1 MPAVASPLKSTITD
15 AMKTA
20 MKGGDKPRLATI
32 RLIMAAV
39 KQVEVDERKDLTDA
53 DLLAILD
60 KMAKQRRES
69 ISQYKEAGRDDLV
82 AQEESELLVIQDFLP
97 QPLTEDEIAELIK
110 EAVASTGAQDM
121 KDMGKV
127 MGVLKPKLQGRA
139 DMGKVS
145 GQIKALLG

>member
-15 AMKTA
+15 AMKIA
-20 MKGGDKPRLATI
+20 MKGGDKARLATI
-32 RLIMAAV
+32 RLVMAAI

-82 AQEESELLVIQDFLP
+82 VQEESELLVIQDFLP
-97 QPLTEDEIAELIK
+97 QPLSEDEIADLIK
-110 EAVASTGAQDM
+110 EAVASTGAQSM
-121 KDMGKV
+121 QDMGKV
-127 MGVLKPKLQGRA
+127 MGLLKPKLQGRA

>member
-1 MPAVASPLKSTITD
+1 MPAVSSPLKSTITD

-20 MKGGDKPRLATI
+20 MKGGDKARLATI
-32 RLIMAAV
+32 RLIMAAI